1 MYHGFYTLRGRK
13 FPHGNFRTSVF
24 CEVKTQIVG
33 KTKFFDRL
41 KPPRRAVFDLLTILP
56 RDTFQL
62 PRGSAHKIAFALQTH
77 KNWGR
82 GPGHLLLPL
91 RGNSP
96 CVPRFLYFKREKVS
110 ERELS
115 DVRVLRREPPSEH
128 TCRRNEV
135 SRQVRTRSWSLRA
148 RCSVRTRRSSGL
160 LRSGRSLQCSSE
172 PCGSTSRRRGK
183 PRLRAAVPL
192 RRTRNP

>member
-1 MYHGFYTLRGRK
+1 MYHGVYTLRGRK

-41 KPPRRAVFDLLTILP
+41 KPPRRAVFDLLTVLP

-77 KNWGR
+77 KNRGR

-148 RCSVRTRRSSGL
+148 RCSAHILRWNGL

>member
-1 MYHGFYTLRGRK
+1 MGTFGRPCFAKSKHRLSEKRSFSTGSTAPKGGFR
-13 FPHGNFRTSVF
+13 FIN
-24 CEVKTQIVG
+24 
-33 KTKFFDRL
+33 
-41 KPPRRAVFDLLTILP
+41 
-56 RDTFQL
+56 DTTTRSFQL
-62 PRGSAHKIAFALQTH
+62 PRGSAHK
-77 KNWGR
+77 NRGR

>member
-1 MYHGFYTLRGRK
+1 MYHGFYTYRGRK

-33 KTKFFDRL
+33 KTLVFRQAQ
-41 KPPRRAVFDLLTILP
+41 PPRRAVFDLLTVLP

-77 KNWGR
+77 KNRGR

-115 DVRVLRREPPSEH
+115 DVRVRPDPNTLVGKAKAFRQGKKNPVPKGTGFSSHLRISPEKLRLPGMRQ
-128 TCRRNEV
+128 RRYHN
-135 SRQVRTRSWSLRA
+135 LH
-148 RCSVRTRRSSGL
+148 
-160 LRSGRSLQCSSE
+160 
-172 PCGSTSRRRGK
+172 K
-183 PRLRAAVPL
+183 RLR
-192 RRTRNP
+192 

>member
-41 KPPRRAVFDLLTILP
+41 KPPRRAVFDLLTVLP

-77 KNWGR
+77 KNRGR

-148 RCSVRTRRSSGL
+148 RCSAHILRWNGL

>member
-1 MYHGFYTLRGRK
+1 MK
-13 FPHGNFRTSVF
+13 
-24 CEVKTQIVG
+24 
-33 KTKFFDRL
+33 

-77 KNWGR
+77 KNRGR

-96 CVPRFLYFKREKVS
+96 CVPRFLYFKEGESFRTGTFGRPCSAAGTAV
-110 ERELS
+110 RTHLS
-115 DVRVLRREPPSEH
+115 AKRSFATGL
-128 TCRRNEV
+128 
-135 SRQVRTRSWSLRA
+135 RTRSWSLHA

>member
-13 FPHGNFRTSVF
+13 FPQGNFRTSVY

-62 PRGSAHKIAFALQTH
+62 PRGSAHK
-77 KNWGR
+77 NRGR

-115 DVRVLRREPPSEH
+115 DVRVLRREPPSGH

-192 RRTRNP
+192 RRTRSP